1 MSICPMVQQW
11 PYVDPGPSW
20 LECVV
25 DDLQKGYRHKHLRG
39 TTSLQRNMEMAQ
51 AGNDAKSQS

>member
-1 MSICPMVQQW
+1 MVQQW